1 MTTETELID
10 PVGGE
15 VYDLKNPDDVADGL
29 RAAKDA
35 IDRLMAFRRRLCEAA
50 EALCDPSDAAKT
62 RRVRG
67 TRFRLKVETPPDAWD
82 QTVLKGLWFD
92 FPEYANS
99 FLSVERLR
107 VRLVEYRK
115 IAHESGP
122 ERFQTFKAHLEA
134 ANRGP
139 QGLPSVTVEEVE

>member
-1 MTTETELID
+1 MTLPDELID
-10 PVGGE
+10 PISGE
-15 VYDLKNPDDVADGL
+15 LYDLKNPDSIAEGL
-29 RAAKDA
+29 GRVRDYLE
-35 IDRLMAFRRRLCEAA
+35 DLLGFRRRLHEAA
-50 EALCDPSDAAKT
+50 EALCDPADEART

-67 TRFRLKVETPPDAWD
+67 TRFRLKVERPPDAWD

-134 ANRGP
+134 ANKGP
-139 QGLPSVTVEEVE
+139 QGLPSVTIEEVK